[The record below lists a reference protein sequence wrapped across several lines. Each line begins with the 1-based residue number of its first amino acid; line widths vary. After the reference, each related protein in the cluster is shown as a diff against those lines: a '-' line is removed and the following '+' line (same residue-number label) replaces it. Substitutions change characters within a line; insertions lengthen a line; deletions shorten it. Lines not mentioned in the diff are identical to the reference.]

1 MGSVSEMKDVSG
13 EKRKAVVLKH
23 FPDKGVVTVVDIK
36 SRKKK
41 TVNVSCLFRCKRPLS
56 RNFFL
61 EQTEKFRKTTIWW
74 QKKIAFV

>member
-41 TVNVSCLFRCKRPLS
+41 TVNVSLVCFAVNDHYHAIFFLS
-56 RNFFL
+56 R
-61 EQTEKFRKTTIWW
+61 RKKSAT
-74 QKKIAFV
+74 KIS